1 MVDRPRIGTV
11 RRELEPRLGTARLPL
26 EVRLEDVRDEL
37 ERVGRA
43 NDAPELDRELLD
55 DRDDVLEED
64 ERELLFVGALATEVL
79 KVCSSLLRLNS
90 IGVPF
95 RSNLTRPVLAS
106 IAVISVARSSSR
118 RSGTGKPSPAA

>member
-1 MVDRPRIGTV
+1 MVDRPRIGTA

-26 EVRLEDVRDEL
+26 EVRLEDVGDEL
-37 ERVGRA
+37 ERVGRVGRA

-106 IAVISVARSSSR
+106 IAVISIAPCLSP
-118 RSGTGKPSPAA
+118 TGI

>member
-1 MVDRPRIGTV
+1 MGSGWLIGPASA
-11 RRELEPRLGTARLPL
+11 RLEENWNPDWVARLPL
-26 EVRLEDVRDEL
+26 EVRLEDVDEL

-64 ERELLFVGALATEVL
+64 ERELLFRGLGHGSFESVL
-79 KVCSSLLRLNS
+79 VIAKAQLYRS
-90 IGVPF
+90 PF

-106 IAVISVARSSSR
+106 IAVISIAPCLSP
-118 RSGTGKPSPAA
+118 TGI